1 MTTKSFVKQ
10 IKMVQNKENLL
21 VQLSVGD
28 LQQLIQEAVKEEMT
42 KITDVIKLNTKTSE
56 KDSEQLLTRDDVKKL
71 LNVSYTT
78 LFLWNRDGKL
88 PAQKIGKRVYY
99 QRSNIMDKLKVA

>member
-10 IKMVQNKENLL
+10 IKMVQNKSNLL

-42 KITDVIKLNTKTSE
+42 KITKVIQLQPQKE
-56 KDSEQLLTRDDVKKL
+56 IPELLTRDQVTKIL
-71 LNVSYTT
+71 QVSLTT
-78 LFLWNRDGKL
+78 LYHWNNDGTL
-88 PAQKIGKRVYY
+88 PAKKIGKRVYY
-99 QRSNIMDKLKVA
+99 QRSIIMDKLNNVA